1 MAGAGG
7 DAGAACAAAGGGAAG
22 LPAGLLRAR
31 PRRGRGAPPPVG
43 SALLEPLSSGA
54 AAVPLQAV
62 VGASVEP
69 LSGGE
74 GAITV
79 ALVLCEK
86 PPPADHDPDPP
97 PRPELFQLRL
107 LGDLSTCQTWVAALQ
122 AALRANPAR
131 PRRCAVLV
139 GRRSGTGKSEAAF
152 EKARAIFRMA
162 ECVADEVPIEG
173 SVRLTA
179 RRVARE
185 HLSAIQVAR
194 RNPGAPRAG
203 GWDALVVVGG
213 DGILS
218 EAAEGV
224 LEIFEEA
231 GVGSGGGGTL
241 PLAVIPAGS
250 TNAVSCGLMMPALL
264 GQAPRLAAASVCL
277 GHTRGLDVVRLETE
291 SGGVARSISFAN
303 MGFIADTAE
312 KQDRLKWLGKA
323 AQDIAGCLTCL
334 QGRSYSARVHY
345 QRGSGSAWEVV
356 EGDFM
361 VVGAALETRALNA
374 PAGLVL
380 GERVPGTTGLVL
392 VRKTH
397 RLNFLR
403 FLIAVNRGRGGQAKQ
418 RHVQTVSGVTR
429 FRVEA
434 GSDRAAWKSDGDALG
449 GAAGPRVVEGRLQA
463 AAVPICC
470 FDPELA
476 APDRLPAPLPPP

>member
-7 DAGAACAAAGGGAAG
+7 DPGAACAAAGGGAAG

>member
-1 MAGAGG
+1 M
-7 DAGAACAAAGGGAAG
+7 
-22 LPAGLLRAR
+22 P
-31 PRRGRGAPPPVG
+31 PPPVG

-231 GVGSGGGGTL
+231 GVGSGGGGGGTL

>member
-1 MAGAGG
+1 M
-7 DAGAACAAAGGGAAG
+7 
-22 LPAGLLRAR
+22 
-31 PRRGRGAPPPVG
+31 
-43 SALLEPLSSGA
+43 
-54 AAVPLQAV
+54 
-62 VGASVEP
+62 
-69 LSGGE
+69 
-74 GAITV
+74 
-79 ALVLCEK
+79 
-86 PPPADHDPDPP
+86 
-97 PRPELFQLRL
+97 
-107 LGDLSTCQTWVAALQ
+107 
-122 AALRANPAR
+122 
-131 PRRCAVLV
+131 V
-139 GRRSGTGKSEAAF
+139 GRRSGTGKSDAAF
-152 EKARAIFRMA
+152 EKAQAIFRMA
-162 ECVADEVPIEG
+162 ECAAVEVPIEG

-185 HLSAIQVAR
+185 HLSACQVAR
-194 RNPGAPRAG
+194 MNPGAPKAG

-231 GVGSGGGGTL
+231 GVGKGDSSGDTL

-250 TNAVSCGLMMPALL
+250 TNAVSCGLMMPTLL
-264 GQAPRLAAASVCL
+264 EQAPRLAAASVCL
-277 GHTRGLDVVRLETE
+277 GHTRGLDVVRLQTE

-334 QGRSYSARVHY
+334 QGRSYPARVHY

-374 PAGLVL
+374 PAGLTL

-403 FLIAVNRGRGGQAKQ
+403 FLVAVNRGRGGQAKQ
-418 RHVQTVSGVTR
+418 RHVQTVSGVTK

-449 GAAGPRVVEGRLQA
+449 GGGRAGAPQVVEGRLQA

-470 FDPELA
+470 FDPALE
-476 APDRLPAPLPPP
+476 APHRITASVLLP